1 GERNGLKIAHDEDE
15 LEGVYI
21 HLARINLK
29 LGHYDEARMRLNGVT
44 NLAYATLK
52 NRITQNLNQAIA
64 REQTNAP
71 AKSAD
76 GN

>member
-1 GERNGLKIAHDEDE
+1 
-15 LEGVYI
+15 
-21 HLARINLK
+21 
-29 LGHYDEARMRLNGVT
+29 MRLNGVT
-44 NLAYATLK
+44 NQAYATLK
-52 NRITQNLNQAIA
+52 NRIAQNLNQAIA